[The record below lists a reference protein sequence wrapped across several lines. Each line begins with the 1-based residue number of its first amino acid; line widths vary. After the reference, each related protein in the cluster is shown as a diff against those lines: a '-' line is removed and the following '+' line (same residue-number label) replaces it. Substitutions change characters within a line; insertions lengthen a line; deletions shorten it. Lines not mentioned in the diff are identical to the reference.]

1 MRWVRVTPL
10 ILGLVLTSCAHEAA
24 VPPVQPRVLSGV
36 LIVRNNDGGEA
47 KPAGD
52 VVIGV
57 YRQAVPAGG
66 PVMYPPPTPAATT
79 RTDEKGVFRF
89 SDLPA
94 GRWFVQSISPPGYAP
109 GRWVRYEP
117 GRGATIT
124 LYACRDCPVPV

>member
-1 MRWVRVTPL
+1 MRWARVAPL
-10 ILGLVLTSCAHEAA
+10 ILGLVLTSCARETT
-24 VPPVQPRVLSGV
+24 VPHVQPRVLSGV
-36 LIVRNNDGGEA
+36 LIVRNNDGGDA

-52 VVIGV
+52 VLIGA

-79 RTDEKGVFRF
+79 RSDQNGVFRF

-109 GRWVRYEP
+109 GRWVQFDP
-117 GRGATIT
+117 ARGATIT